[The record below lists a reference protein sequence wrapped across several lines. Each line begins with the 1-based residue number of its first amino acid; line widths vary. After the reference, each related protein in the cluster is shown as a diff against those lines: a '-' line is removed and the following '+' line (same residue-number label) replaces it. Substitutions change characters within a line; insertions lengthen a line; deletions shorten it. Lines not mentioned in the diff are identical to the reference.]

1 MIFSINYIARCSYQV
16 FCSYEYV
23 SMGVWGCPELF
34 SAWIEIYKNINQ
46 NIILARVFVNQ
57 TDFFI
62 RTLREKGFSHNDSY
76 SHVKAFVY
84 RHLMRNFKKALI
96 VSWFIFIFLTLSFVY
111 FSNREWKLLLLWSF
125 NVNLQSNLNCNWDS
139 KLFISTC
146 IVTVATL
153 LEVAVNDNCQ

>member
-1 MIFSINYIARCSYQV
+1 MFGVVLNYFLHGSEYTRISIKT
-16 FCSYEYV
+16 
-23 SMGVWGCPELF
+23 LF
-34 SAWIEIYKNINQ
+34 SQGFSLTKQIF
-46 NIILARVFVNQ
+46 LFARYV
-57 TDFFI
+57 
-62 RTLREKGFSHNDSY
+62 EKGFSHNDSY

-111 FSNREWKLLLLWSF
+111 FCNREWKLLLLWSF

-146 IVTVATL
+146 SVTVATL